1 MKKVLLIV
9 VTILILGSI
18 VMAGCT
24 PAPAPAPEPT
34 PPTEPDWT
42 PPIPGMLKGEEDIK
56 IEVEWGLPMPRE
68 NPPEGFDLTFTEYL
82 YEKMTEKTGGR
93 LTFTN
98 VSKTTMGKI
107 KEMADLIGSGMID
120 MGFTPT
126 GDYYP
131 DLFPLSAIILM
142 PGWGVEDGVKNTAL
156 WTANCQHPLVETE
169 FARKNFR
176 YLHGAPGTPM
186 YMTIRKG
193 KDPITSVAD
202 LEGLQVR
209 GFGYVSIWAEQLGMI
224 PSFMPA
230 SEAYEA
236 LQKGIIDA
244 SDFSMPGLLYKKVYE
259 VVGQLIEPS
268 IRVGGGGGMPAQ
280 INLDTW
286 NSMPQ
291 YMKDLWA
298 EAIPEA
304 AAYGAKL
311 NAVAIEAGR
320 KAGADNGMKF
330 VKLPPEETNK
340 MLMAIGPAWE
350 QWVEDTEKQ
359 KNGEKIREYI
369 KDSIATRN
377 KITGEEWMIY
387 QP

>member
-1 MKKVLLIV
+1 LKKLLLIV

-56 IEVEWGLPMPRE
+56 IEVEWGIPMPRE
-68 NPPEGFDLTFTEYL
+68 NPPEGFDLTYSEYL
-82 YEKMTEKTGGR
+82 YELMTEKTGGR

-236 LQKGIIDA
+236 LQKGILNA
-244 SDFSMPGLLYKKVYE
+244 SSYSFPDIESRRPYE
-259 VVGQLIEPS
+259 VCDQMINVS
-268 IRVGGGGGMPAQ
+268 HRVGGGGGNMGDF
-280 INLDTW
+280 NLDVW
-286 NSMPQ
+286 NKLPQ
-291 YMKDLWA
+291 YAKDALFRVVPKAWEYAA
-298 EAIPEA
+298 ETNKKCIDSGREIAI
-304 AAYGAKL
+304 AKG
-311 NAVAIEAGR
+311 V
-320 KAGADNGMKF
+320 KF
-330 VKLPPEETNK
+330 VKLPPADEAVYLNARK
-340 MLMAIGPAWE
+340 AAWE
-350 QWVEDTEKQ
+350 AWVADVEQRKG
-359 KNGEKIREYI
+359 GEKVKEFIAECIVIR
-369 KDSIATRN
+369 DN
-377 KITGEEWMIY
+377 ITGVPWTLY
-387 QP
+387 KP